1 MCSYPCFGLS
11 KTGFTPP
18 SQLLKLII
26 IFLKKNK
33 NRVAADAEIDN
44 ENCVATDPKINS
56 QNCVAADAEID
67 SENCVAA
74 DAEIDS
80 ENCVINSIYICIY
93 IFFFWVFTLNLESYF
108 DYDIIVHP
116 SLLHNN
122 FLIFIC

>member
-67 SENCVAA
+67 SENCV
-74 DAEIDS
+74 
-80 ENCVINSIYICIY
+80 INSIYICIY